1 MRPRARTRCTAT
13 PMSEL
18 MPMSQARNRP
28 RPAPLAHAGE
38 VAQWV
43 VLLLGW
49 LWLGE
54 QGMRLAWPLASG
66 VLAVALWW
74 TVRIVCRGMAPAWAC
89 SAPAIGALGGLTAA
103 GVALLALPMPPAV
116 APLLLL
122 LLASL
127 WGLWCAVIDTRSQTS
142 SFEQGRF
149 AWHPLLAAALV
160 FAAWPMAGSET
171 GSVWGVCALL
181 AMCAALLQANAAQGP
196 ARAKACGGPREDW
209 PTLLAPSA
217 MGLMMGSLWLGT
229 DWCKGWGLSSAHMLQ
244 IHLLLMAGLPSLL
257 AWCLHQMAP
266 AGISK
271 QARQGATLCLL
282 FGGALMLLGD
292 SAWHGALAMLM
303 PSLAWALHCGRQ
315 RPPKAFSRHRL
326 AWRLRRWALLLGPG
340 LLVGVGLASP
350 YQGPLAMQ
358 SALALLGALAVCA
371 GLAWRRPAWSKPLKH
386 PLSAP

>member
-1 MRPRARTRCTAT
+1 
-13 PMSEL
+13 MSE
-18 MPMSQARNRP
+18 ARSR
-28 RPAPLAHAGE
+28 RGPAALAHAGE

-89 SAPAIGALGGLTAA
+89 SAAAMGALGGLTAA
-103 GVALLALPMPPAV
+103 GVALLALPMHRAV
-116 APLLLL
+116 APVLLMF
-122 LLASL
+122 LASL

-142 SFEQGRF
+142 SFERGRF

-160 FAAWPMAGSET
+160 WAAWPMANSEPA
-171 GSVWGVCALL
+171 SVWAVCALL
-181 AMCAALLQANAAQGP
+181 AVCAALLQANAAQGP

-209 PTLLAPSA
+209 PSLLAPSA

-244 IHLLLMAGLPSLL
+244 IHLLLMAGLPSVL
-257 AWCLHQMAP
+257 AWGLHQMAP
-266 AGISK
+266 AEVSK
-271 QARQGATLCLL
+271 QARQGAILCLL
-282 FGGALMLLGD
+282 FAGAFMLLGD

-315 RPPKAFSRHRL
+315 RPPKAVSRHRF
-326 AWRLRRWALLLGPG
+326 AWRLRGWALLLGPG
-340 LLVGVGLASP
+340 VLVGVGLASP
-350 YQGPLAMQ
+350 SQGPLAMQ
-358 SALALLGALAVCA
+358 SALAMLGALAACA
-371 GLAWRRPAWSKPLKH
+371 WLAGRRPAWRQALNAS
-386 PLSAP
+386 